1 MKESLQKA
9 HLVMMDGDRD
19 SVLEQIDSEAN
30 TTEVLWLRA
39 QSALNEETRLSLL
52 EQVAAED
59 HPVYSPL
66 AAEIVR
72 REREFAQ
79 KLSATPDYQFWKKP
93 GWRAKMAA
101 LRQQRVW
108 SLSLLAV
115 ALISILVLISSAFQS
130 QAAAAAVELTAQAAP
145 RPTAT
150 ITAIPPAK
158 RASLSYP
165 AGDFTA
171 IRIENPTNRL
181 VITAGGMNAG
191 TPAAPAVG
199 AHYLALQFEFIC
211 RIALCENP
219 PEAQVSLKL
228 DDGNI
233 VSYSSNYQPVLAE
246 IPGPARISKDQMVSG
261 WLVFE
266 IPNQAQPAALLFP
279 NGTSYDAPP
288 LELPLPR

>member
-9 HLVMMDGDRD
+9 HLAMMDGDRD
-19 SVLEQIDSEAN
+19 SVLEWIESEPN
-30 TTEVLWLRA
+30 TAEVLWLRA
-39 QSALNEETRLSLL
+39 QSAVDDETRLSLL
-52 EQVAAED
+52 ERVAAED
-59 HPVYSPL
+59 HPDYSPL
-66 AAEIVR
+66 ASEIVR
-72 REREFAQ
+72 RERDFEQ

-108 SLSLLAV
+108 FLSLVAV
-115 ALISILVLISSAFQS
+115 ALISILVLISSVFQN
-130 QAAAAAVELTAQAAP
+130 QGAAASAELTAQAIP

-158 RASLSYP
+158 RASLSYT
-165 AGDFTA
+165 AGDFTV
-171 IRIENPTNRL
+171 IRIENPTNRM
-181 VITAGGMNAG
+181 VVTEGGMNAG

-211 RIALCENP
+211 RIAICENP
-219 PEAQVSLKL
+219 PETQVSLKL

-246 IPGPARISKDQMVSG
+246 KPGLARISKDQMISG

-266 IPNQAQPAALLFP
+266 IPNLAQPAALLFP